1 MFRSKESGNR
11 GGAFE
16 SVLGKGI
23 EIQGTMLSKGS
34 LRVDGK
40 LQGKLQSECDV
51 MIGHGA
57 VVKAHIE
64 AANVTIAGDVTG
76 NVKCTGR
83 LELLSSGRLRGD
95 ISVGSLVISEGAV
108 FSGAAEMSKLAETQ
122 TQAKGV
128 TDRQREH

>member
-1 MFRSKESGNR
+1 MFKSKESATRSGT
-11 GGAFE
+11 FE
-16 SVLGKGI
+16 SLLGKGI
-23 EIQGTMLSKGS
+23 EIQGTLTSKGS

-40 LQGKLQSECDV
+40 LQGKLHSEGDV

-57 VVKAHIE
+57 VVKADIE
-64 AANVTIAGDVTG
+64 AANVTIAGEVTG

-108 FSGAAEMSKLAETQ
+108 FSGAAEMTKLSEPQ
-122 TQAKGV
+122 PKIP
-128 TDRQREH
+128 TDRQRES